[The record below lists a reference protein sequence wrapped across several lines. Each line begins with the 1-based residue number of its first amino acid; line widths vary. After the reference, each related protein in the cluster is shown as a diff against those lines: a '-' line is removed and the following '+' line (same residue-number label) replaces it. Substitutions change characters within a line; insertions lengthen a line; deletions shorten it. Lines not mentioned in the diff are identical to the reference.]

1 MPPKAL
7 IRLGVYALRLIR
19 GSASTF
25 GLCHTVE
32 AKGVLYFV
40 ASKLYFEP
48 LGEQHDRA
56 AFSCGIESLDQYF
69 RGDPI
74 RQDISRRVTNAFVLT
89 PDGKSVA
96 GFYTLSPISILSV
109 DLPPA
114 LQKKLPSRPIGA
126 TLIGRMGR
134 DVSLQGKRIGE
145 MLLMDALN
153 KAWQASKL
161 VSCWA
166 VVVDA
171 KIGARDFYLKYEFTP
186 FATQPDRLFLLM
198 KKIDLLFQ

>member
-1 MPPKAL
+1 MSL
-7 IRLGVYALRLIR
+7 DR
-19 GSASTF
+19 
-25 GLCHTVE
+25 
-32 AKGVLYFV
+32 AKDELKY
-40 ASKLYFEP
+40 YFEP
-48 LGEQHDRA
+48 LRELHDRA
-56 AFSCGIESLDQYF
+56 AFSCGNEALDQYF

-74 RQDISRRVTNAFVLT
+74 RQDVSRRVTNAFVLT
-89 PDGKSVA
+89 PNGKFVV

-109 DLPPA
+109 NLPRS
-114 LQKKLPSRPIGA
+114 LQKKLPERPIGA

-134 DVSLQGKRIGE
+134 DLSLRGKGVGE
-145 MLLMDALN
+145 MLLMDALH

-171 KIGARDFYLKYEFTP
+171 KEGARDFYIENEFTP

-198 KKIDLLFQ
+198 KKIDLIFE